1 MRPIFCPNSMC
12 KTSNNNK
19 MCRRWRKTTSD
30 KTSNSLSIAH
40 SNSYFFVAYR
50 KTAVTLF
57 KKKLVCYFIVCAL
70 NGALN
75 LRENYISCFVCCS
88 FIALQEKF
96 KLLLEWSQCQ
106 SAFVHTQIERERE
119 IVHCER
125 DENGTHEMKKQQQR
139 VAFDFHQPTDQKCF
153 MGFQFFF
160 LSLVKYSRGLRHWLT
175 LNYRA
180 NTTLRSSRGHTHT
193 LFSWHHP
200 NRAHQNNTKTV
211 LKIFISLFFCVCLW
225 NKKQWILIWK
235 ESEKSEQEPQQSTI
249 DTINYI
255 DFMMRSTLYT
265 TTRSKY
271 FQTYTHTHSNHIHEG

>member
-106 SAFVHTQIERERE
+106 SAFVHTQIERERSFTVKE
-119 IVHCER
+119 TRTAHTKWKSSSRESRSIFINPLTKNVLW
-125 DENGTHEMKKQQQR
+125 
-139 VAFDFHQPTDQKCF
+139 DFN
-153 MGFQFFF
+153 FFF
-160 LSLVKYSRGLRHWLT
+160 SLSSNTREVCDTGSRWITEQIQHCVRH
-175 LNYRA
+175 A
-180 NTTLRSSRGHTHT
+180 VTH
-193 LFSWHHP
+193 
-200 NRAHQNNTKTV
+200 
-211 LKIFISLFFCVCLW
+211 ILFFLDIIRTEHIKITQKPYWKYLFRFFLCVPL
-225 NKKQWILIWK
+225 KQETVNFDMKGEWK
-235 ESEKSEQEPQQSTI
+235 IGTRTSTI
-249 DTINYI
+249 YYRYD
-255 DFMMRSTLYT
+255 
-265 TTRSKY
+265 
-271 FQTYTHTHSNHIHEG
+271 

>member
-106 SAFVHTQIERERE
+106 SAFVHTQIERERSFTVKE
-119 IVHCER
+119 TRTAHTKWKSSSRESRSIFINPLTKNVLW
-125 DENGTHEMKKQQQR
+125 
-139 VAFDFHQPTDQKCF
+139 DFN
-153 MGFQFFF
+153 FFS

-211 LKIFISLFFCVCLW
+211 LKIFISLFFVCVFETRNSEFW
-225 NKKQWILIWK
+225 YERRVKNRNKNL
-235 ESEKSEQEPQQSTI
+235 
-249 DTINYI
+249 NN
-255 DFMMRSTLYT
+255 LL
-265 TTRSKY
+265 
-271 FQTYTHTHSNHIHEG
+271 

>member
-19 MCRRWRKTTSD
+19 LCRWWRKTTSD

-106 SAFVHTQIERERE
+106 SAFVHTQIERE
-119 IVHCER
+119 IVYCER

-160 LSLVKYSRGLRHWLT
+160 SLSRQILARSATLAHAELQSKY
-175 LNYRA
+175 NIA
-180 NTTLRSSRGHTHT
+180 
-193 LFSWHHP
+193 F
-200 NRAHQNNTKTV
+200 V
-211 LKIFISLFFCVCLW
+211 
-225 NKKQWILIWK
+225 
-235 ESEKSEQEPQQSTI
+235 
-249 DTINYI
+249 
-255 DFMMRSTLYT
+255 
-265 TTRSKY
+265 TRSH
-271 FQTYTHTHSNHIHEG
+271 TYSFFLTSSEPSTSK

>member
-19 MCRRWRKTTSD
+19 LCRRWRKTTSD

-106 SAFVHTQIERERE
+106 SAFVHTQIERERDRSLWKRR
-119 IVHCER
+119 ER
-125 DENGTHEMKKQQQR
+125 HTRNEKAAAKSRVRFSSTHWPKMFYGISIFFSLSRQILARSATLAHAELQSKYNI
-139 VAFDFHQPTDQKCF
+139 AFVTRSHTYS
-153 MGFQFFF
+153 FF
-160 LSLVKYSRGLRHWLT
+160 LT
-175 LNYRA
+175 
-180 NTTLRSSRGHTHT
+180 SS
-193 LFSWHHP
+193 
-200 NRAHQNNTKTV
+200 
-211 LKIFISLFFCVCLW
+211 
-225 NKKQWILIWK
+225 
-235 ESEKSEQEPQQSTI
+235 EPST
-249 DTINYI
+249 
-255 DFMMRSTLYT
+255 
-265 TTRSKY
+265 SK
-271 FQTYTHTHSNHIHEG
+271 